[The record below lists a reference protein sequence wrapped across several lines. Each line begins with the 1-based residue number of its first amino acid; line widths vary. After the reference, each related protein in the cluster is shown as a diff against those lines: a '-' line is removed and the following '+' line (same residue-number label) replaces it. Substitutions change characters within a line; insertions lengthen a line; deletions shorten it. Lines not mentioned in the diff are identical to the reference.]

1 MSENWQQVWQLHDPA
16 SENPEHWLRYAR
28 ALVTGAGDAASESD
42 RQQQA
47 AMALLQAQSLG
58 ADKEQL
64 QSQLEGWLQEDL
76 ETAMTALNI

>member
-16 SENPEHWLRYAR
+16 SEKAEDWMRYAR
-28 ALVTGAGDAASESD
+28 ALMTGAGDSASESD

-58 ADKEQL
+58 ADREQL

>member
-1 MSENWQQVWQLHDPA
+1 MTEKPKAVEGEAAAVAGRQPGV
-16 SENPEHWLRYAR
+16 
-28 ALVTGAGDAASESD
+28 AGDAASESD